1 MTKVVAISAPRVC
14 CVASGVDGPAKIDI
28 RDGRIHSVTTLAEA
42 PSAVVVETP
51 ERTLTV
57 SNAVVVPGLVDLH
70 IHVGGAGFGREIDAN
85 RDILASGT
93 TTAAS
98 QGDAGAHDIDKWIA
112 ETTAG
117 TQLRVLLAIYIG
129 VLGDTDARTPLHD
142 ESLLDETAT
151 LSAIHKHPKRVW
163 GIAVN
168 TSRRSLG
175 TLDPRRVLLAGLRIA
190 SETGLP
196 LLYGPRQ
203 PEDWSLTDQ
212 FALLRPGDVVT
223 YCFRKQPYSLLT
235 DAGSIRPEVDHARAA
250 GVLFDVGAG
259 ITAFDE
265 TVARRCIGIGWYPDT
280 ISSDM
285 QVAYKQSGVRH
296 DVAST
301 AAQLVAL
308 GLPEHRAIAA
318 ITARPAATLRL
329 HDGTGTLRPG
339 AAADI
344 TVLSDDDLWAPHLV
358 LRAGE
363 IAHPHPGDGAGESAR
378 SPHSVQS
385 LVGRS
390 HQPTIR

>member
-1 MTKVVAISAPRVC
+1 MTKVVAISAPRVYC
-14 CVASGVDGPAKIDI
+14 RESGVDGPAKIDI
-28 RDGRIHSVTTLAEA
+28 RDGRIQSLTTLAEA
-42 PSAVVVETP
+42 PDAVLVETP
-51 ERTLTV
+51 EGTLTAT
-57 SNAVVVPGLVDLH
+57 NAVVVPGLVDLH
-70 IHVGGAGFGREIDAN
+70 IHVGGAGFGREIDAD

-98 QGDAGAHDIDKWIA
+98 QGDAGAYDIDSWIA

-117 TQLRVLLAIYIG
+117 SRLRVLLAIYIG
-129 VLGDTDARTPLHD
+129 VLGDTDARAPLHD
-142 ESLLDETAT
+142 ESLLDEKAT
-151 LSAIHKHPKRVW
+151 LSAIRKHPELVW

-175 TLDPRRVLLAGLRIA
+175 TLDPRSVLLVALRIA

-235 DAGSIRPEVDHARAA
+235 ETGSIRPEVDRARAA

-259 ITAFDE
+259 ITAFDK
-265 TVARRCIGIGWYPDT
+265 TVARQCIEMGWYPDT
-280 ISSDM
+280 ISSDI
-285 QVAYKQSGVRH
+285 QVAYKQAGVRH

-308 GLPEHRAIAA
+308 GLPEHKAIDA
-318 ITARPAATLRL
+318 ITTRPAAALRL
-329 HDGTGTLRPG
+329 IDGTGTLRPG

-344 TVLSDDDLWAPHLV
+344 TVLSDDDLWEPHLV

-363 IAHPHPGDGAGESAR
+363 ISHSLPSAGRWRRGDGASEAAR
-378 SPHSVQS
+378 FRHSMQS
-385 LVGRS
+385 L
-390 HQPTIR
+390 